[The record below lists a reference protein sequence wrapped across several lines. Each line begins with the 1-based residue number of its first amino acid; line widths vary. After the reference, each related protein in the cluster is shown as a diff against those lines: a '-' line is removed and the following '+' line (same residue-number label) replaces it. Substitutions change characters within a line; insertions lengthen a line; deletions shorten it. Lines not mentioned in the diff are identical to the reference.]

1 MHVAL
6 QQQKLWYD
14 RGPGWL
20 ISKPSR
26 FPACSGVKNLSANAG
41 EMSSIPGLGRTPG
54 GGHGYPLYS
63 CLGNPKDRE
72 AWQATVHGVA
82 KNRTR
87 LSNRTTTTTSTF
99 LQIRLYGAPRRLF
112 KSPFSLLTSL
122 PAWTANRHLNSIL
135 MYVPSCCLPHLEGT
149 AWGRLTLGTGQ
160 NISRTPAMSQRAL
173 CRCFNSSPSSL
184 LGLPGSERI

>member
-1 MHVAL
+1 MAL

-26 FPACSGVKNLSANAG
+26 FPARSVVKNLSANAG
-41 EMSSIPGLGRTPG
+41 EMRSIPGLGRTPG
-54 GGHGYPLYS
+54 GGHGYLLYS

-72 AWQATVHGVA
+72 AWWATVHGVA

-99 LQIRLYGAPRRLF
+99 LQIRLYGTHRRLF
-112 KSPFSLLTSL
+112 KSPFSSLTSL

-135 MYVPSCCLPHLEGT
+135 MYVPS
-149 AWGRLTLGTGQ
+149 ASATLGGECLGTSDFGDRIEHQ
-160 NISRTPAMSQRAL
+160 QDTSYEPRGSL
-173 CRCFNSSPSSL
+173 SL
-184 LGLPGSERI
+184 L

>member
-26 FPACSGVKNLSANAG
+26 FPARSGVKNLSANAG
-41 EMSSIPGLGRTPG
+41 EMSSIPGLGRTPR
-54 GGHGYPLYS
+54 GGHGYLLYS

-72 AWQATVHGVA
+72 AWWATVHGVA

-87 LSNRTTTTTSTF
+87 LSNQTTTILSVSHRSFLKANTTVGS
-99 LQIRLYGAPRRLF
+99 GSKA
-112 KSPFSLLTSL
+112 LTSEQVCI
-122 PAWTANRHLNSIL
+122 PAN
-135 MYVPSCCLPHLEGT
+135 PLE
-149 AWGRLTLGTGQ
+149 
-160 NISRTPAMSQRAL
+160 S
-173 CRCFNSSPSSL
+173 
-184 LGLPGSERI
+184 